1 MEQIRTQA
9 DFDRQIAS
17 PGLTVAVF
25 RADWCGDCHFIDPFM
40 PEVEEQR
47 KDQLKL
53 IQVDVEEVE
62 AVSRELNILG
72 IPSFVA
78 FSNGKEL
85 IRFVNKAR
93 KSRAEIESFLD
104 RAAAVHGQLAG
115 RN

>member
-1 MEQIRTQA
+1 MEQIRTKA
-9 DFDRQIAS
+9 DFEREIAS

-62 AVSRELNILG
+62 EVSQQLNILG

-78 FSNGKEL
+78 FSGGKEL
-85 IRFVNKAR
+85 VRFVNKAR
-93 KSRAEIESFLD
+93 KTRAEIENFLD
-104 RAAAVHGQLAG
+104 RAVEVQGQLAG
-115 RN
+115 RD

>member
-1 MEQIRTQA
+1 MEQIRTKA
-9 DFDRQIAS
+9 DFDREIS
-17 PGLTVAVF
+17 GPGLTVAVF

-53 IQVDVEEVE
+53 IQIDVEEVE
-62 AVSRELNILG
+62 EVSQSLNILG

-78 FSNGKEL
+78 FSNGQEL
-85 IRFVNKAR
+85 VRFVNKAR

-104 RAAAVHGQLAG
+104 RAAEVHGQLAHNG
-115 RN
+115 

>member
-1 MEQIRTQA
+1 MEQIRTKA
-9 DFDRQIAS
+9 DFEREIAS
-17 PGLTVAVF
+17 TGLTVAVF

-62 AVSRELNILG
+62 EVSQQLNILG

-85 IRFVNKAR
+85 VRFVNKAR
-93 KSRAEIESFLD
+93 KTRAEIENFLD
-104 RAAAVHGQLAG
+104 RAVEVQSQLAG
-115 RN
+115 RD

>member
-1 MEQIRTQA
+1 MEQIRTKA
-9 DFDRQIAS
+9 DFDQAIAS

-47 KDQLKL
+47 KDQVKL
-53 IQVDVEEVE
+53 IQIDVEEVE
-62 AVSRELNILG
+62 EVSRELNILG

-78 FSNGKEL
+78 FSGGKEL
-85 IRFVNKAR
+85 VRFVNKAR

-104 RAAAVHGQLAG
+104 RAAEVHGQLAS
-115 RN
+115 RQ